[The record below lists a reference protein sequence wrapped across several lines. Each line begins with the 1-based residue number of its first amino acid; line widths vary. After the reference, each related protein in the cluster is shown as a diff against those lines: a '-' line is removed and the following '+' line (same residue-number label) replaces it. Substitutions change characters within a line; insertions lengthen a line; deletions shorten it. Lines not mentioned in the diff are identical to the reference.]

1 VFGSLGF
8 CLFSVENSLTTTAE
22 EASMYTSTAP
32 HDLAGIKDALELGV
46 ALAALVLAV
55 AAHGGTRLAADF
67 TAAPGIAA
75 MNTQGIATLRWNLY
89 SLPGMIGRQ
98 K

>member
-1 VFGSLGF
+1 
-8 CLFSVENSLTTTAE
+8 
-22 EASMYTSTAP
+22 MYTSTTP